1 MREDTETVWKAAQM
15 WTSTEK
21 YLIEF
26 QKEENKESV
35 EKEHWK
41 RDLGWRFSTIKRH
54 KRSDQKGSQNAKQNK

>member
-1 MREDTETVWKAAQM
+1 METSTAGTNRLQMREDTETVWKAAQDVDE
-15 WTSTEK
+15 STEK

-41 RDLGWRFSTIKRH
+41 RSWLKIFH
-54 KRSDQKGSQNAKQNK
+54 N